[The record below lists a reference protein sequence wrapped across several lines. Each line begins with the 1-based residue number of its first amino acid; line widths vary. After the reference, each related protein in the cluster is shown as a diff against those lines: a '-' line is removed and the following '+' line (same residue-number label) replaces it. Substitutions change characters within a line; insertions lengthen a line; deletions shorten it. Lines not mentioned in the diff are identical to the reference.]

1 MIKIS
6 KYEAAL
12 VIITVIVFFGG
23 LSSAYFILHDLR
35 EIHEHAETNRDLIE
49 QVIKNLEGNVTVVNQ
64 TVAELTDELT
74 QKENIHP
81 YSDYET
87 EIFQNL
93 TNICYPQFSPYIK

>member
-1 MIKIS
+1 MIRIS

-12 VIITVIVFFGG
+12 VVITIIVFFGG
-23 LSSAYFILHDLR
+23 ISSAYFIIKDLQ
-35 EIHEHAETNRDLIE
+35 EIHHHAETNKQLIE
-49 QVIKNLEGNVTVVNQ
+49 KVIENLEGNVTTVNQ
-64 TVAELTDELT
+64 TVAEIEEKLT

-93 TNICYPQFSPYIK
+93 TNICYPYYR

>member
-1 MIKIS
+1 LIKIS

-12 VIITVIVFFGG
+12 VVITIVVFFGG
-23 LSSAYFILHDLR
+23 ISSAYFVLHDLR
-35 EIHEHAETNRDLIE
+35 EIHKDTETNNILIE
-49 QVIKNLEGNVTVVNQ
+49 KVIKNLEGNVTTVNQ
-64 TVAELTDELT
+64 TVAQLEEKLT

-93 TNICYPQFSPYIK
+93 TRICYPQFSPYIK